1 MNTHCDE
8 RDRLSDQYLAAVNA
22 FGKAVSEMRA
32 RSHEEGARQLT
43 QQASSACQYALKAVI
58 GHERERGCGKTGGYA
73 IQRLRNARAPGLHR
87 PAEAR
92 TGPRAE
98 IKSVR
103 HPR

>member
-1 MNTHCDE
+1 MTSHCDE
-8 RDRLSDQYLAAVNA
+8 GDRLSNQYLAAVNA
-22 FGKAVSEMRA
+22 FSKAVREMRT
-32 RSHEEGARQLT
+32 RSREEEVRHFT

-58 GHERERGCGKTGGYA
+58 DHEREHGCGKTGGYA

-87 PAEAR
+87 PAEAT